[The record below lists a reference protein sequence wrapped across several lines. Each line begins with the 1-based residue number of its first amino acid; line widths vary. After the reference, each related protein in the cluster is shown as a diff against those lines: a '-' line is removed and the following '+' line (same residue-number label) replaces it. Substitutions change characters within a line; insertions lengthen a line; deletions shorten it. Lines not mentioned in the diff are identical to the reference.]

1 MTGGWQE
8 SRHLAGIT
16 LTVGLAHECRGVFVT
31 LQAPLFDIGPIMV
44 SVITDLEP
52 GSYTFFFTVDTNAD
66 GGVGAPIYYDY
77 VIVKVNAS
85 GMDIEGEGQEGVEGE
100 AIDTGNTTSA
110 EGYYN

>member
-1 MTGGWQE
+1 M
-8 SRHLAGIT
+8 
-16 LTVGLAHECRGVFVT
+16 
-31 LQAPLFDIGPIMV
+31 FDIGPIMV

-85 GMDIEGEGQEGVEGE
+85 GMDIEGEGQEGAEGAEGE
-100 AIDTGNTTSA
+100 AIDAANTTSA
-110 EGYYN
+110 EGYK